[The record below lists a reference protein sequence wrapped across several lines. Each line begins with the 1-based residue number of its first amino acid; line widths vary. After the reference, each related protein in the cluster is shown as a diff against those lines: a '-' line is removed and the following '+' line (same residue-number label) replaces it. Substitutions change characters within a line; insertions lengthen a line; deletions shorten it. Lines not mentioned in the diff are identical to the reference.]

1 MNKLKDEN
9 NKQDNTNDIQDKNKQ
24 VKNENNENK
33 IINFIKTNY
42 FYLVIAFI
50 GFLIVY
56 LVNYKRKSGNI
67 QELIFVFNNKCFHIH
82 HWILYSLF
90 ILFILLHKYVDYKY
104 LYMLIA
110 FLIGLSS
117 EDLLYSNFLKIS
129 QSCKKIKL

>member
-1 MNKLKDEN
+1 MNKLKNEN
-9 NKQDNTNDIQDKNKQ
+9 NKQDNTNDIQHKNKL
-24 VKNENNENK
+24 VKNNENK
-33 IINFIKTNY
+33 IINFLKTNY
-42 FYLVIAFI
+42 FYLVIAFV
-50 GFLIVY
+50 GFLIAY

-90 ILFILLHKYVDYKY
+90 ILLILLHRFIDYKY

-117 EDLLYSNFLKIS
+117 EDLLYRNFMTIS